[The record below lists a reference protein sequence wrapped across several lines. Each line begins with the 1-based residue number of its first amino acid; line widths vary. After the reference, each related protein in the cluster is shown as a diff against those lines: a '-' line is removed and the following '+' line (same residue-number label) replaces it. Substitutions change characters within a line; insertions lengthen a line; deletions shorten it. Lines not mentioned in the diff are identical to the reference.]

1 MQLKT
6 IEFPSTVPA
15 GVEGLEDEPD
25 FVPSRHLQ
33 LESSRETHTLE
44 EFGYSDE
51 VISQCPGGIAVAGPF
66 RVLSDEGAAVL
77 LETSRRLQQFKSR
90 SERIAAMVRFPAYRS
105 KFIRELARSAEV
117 AKFVGGRFASWMS
130 PGNPPFSQE
139 YNKAPYFDKFI
150 EDLMEVIN
158 DYKGEEEIDEQN
170 TTGGGA
176 SFNAGTGMGHFGSNI
191 TD

>member
-1 MQLKT
+1 MDK
-6 IEFPSTVPA
+6 
-15 GVEGLEDEPD
+15 
-25 FVPSRHLQ
+25 
-33 LESSRETHTLE
+33 
-44 EFGYSDE
+44 
-51 VISQCPGGIAVAGPF
+51 PF
-66 RVLSDEGAAVL
+66 NIHDWQAKQ
-77 LETSRRLQQFKSR
+77 RRLYEQNDNRPNK
-90 SERIAAMVRFPAYRS
+90 EEYTG
-105 KFIRELARSAEV
+105 LAAEV

-176 SFNAGTGMGHFGSNI
+176 SFNAGTGMGHFGSKKKKK
-191 TD
+191 

>member
-1 MQLKT
+1 MSKNFNIHDWQDKQ
-6 IEFPSTVPA
+6 
-15 GVEGLEDEPD
+15 
-25 FVPSRHLQ
+25 RQ
-33 LESSRETHTLE
+33 
-44 EFGYSDE
+44 
-51 VISQCPGGIAVAGPF
+51 
-66 RVLSDEGAAVL
+66 L
-77 LETSRRLQQFKSR
+77 LEQEKSDNDW
-90 SERIAAMVRFPAYRS
+90 
-105 KFIRELARSAEV
+105 KGLDAEV

-176 SFNAGTGMGHFGSNI
+176 SFNVGTGMGHFGSKKKKK
-191 TD
+191 